1 MGMIV
6 TPFGGLKYQ
15 DEKALR
21 EWVTAHDV
29 RHRLYQNTL
38 MGQDELINQVP
49 LDGKINKDWFGRH
62 LLSHIALTAY
72 LPNPVTTATE
82 VLSGWD
88 DEQSFYTWHD
98 LHTLLHRQL
107 DNQLNLT

>member
-6 TPFGGLKYQ
+6 TPFGGLKYG
-15 DEKALR
+15 DERALKD
-21 EWVTAHDV
+21 WVTAHDV

-38 MGQDELINQVP
+38 LGQNQPINGVP
-49 LDGKINKDWFGRH
+49 LDGKVNDDWFGRH
-62 LLSHIALTAY
+62 LMTHLALTAF

-82 VLSGWD
+82 VLTGWK
-88 DEQSFYTWHD
+88 DEPSFYTWHD

-107 DNQLNLT
+107 DNALNLT